1 MESNPSSSLDKGV
14 ALLTSLVYFVQ
25 GALSLSAVAFPL
37 LLRKGGWTIPEIAT
51 FSFVIGLP
59 WTLKIIYGATSD
71 AVPMGGLRR
80 KPYVILASLLSIASW
95 LGLAFNGESKV
106 LLYAFALAANLGFAV
121 TDVVTDA
128 LIVEHSTESTTQV
141 YQSLAWGWRSA
152 GAIVGGVLGGWL
164 AGHASYRVTFVLT
177 GLLSMSTL
185 IVGYFIREE
194 RTKRLRSFSHFWT
207 PLTEGLRSIFQGDL
221 KWFCLLLIVGT
232 FSASIST
239 LFFFFLKEKLGFRE
253 TFLGSLSS
261 VAWLGAVIGCFLYAK
276 IFQHIPMKTTL
287 RWAVWLNAINILTTF
302 CVIGR
307 WSAVMFS
314 FFGGVLGYLGL
325 LPLMAAA
332 ALLSRKKGI
341 EGSLFALLMSVNNL
355 GQLVATF
362 IGGNLFGII
371 GIPGLILLSTAVSL
385 AGLFLIGKL
394 KTV

>member
-71 AVPMGGLRR
+71 AVPIGGLRR

-95 LGLAFNGESKV
+95 LGLAFNGESKM
-106 LLYAFALAANLGFAV
+106 LLYVFALAANLGFAV

-152 GAIVGGVLGGWL
+152 GAIFGGVLGGWL
-164 AGHASYRVTFVLT
+164 AGHASYRVIFVLT

-194 RTKRLRSFSHFWT
+194 RTERPRSFSHFWT

-221 KWFCLLLIVGT
+221 KWFCFLLIAGT

-239 LFFFFLKEKLGFRE
+239 PFFFFLKEKLGFSE

-261 VAWLGAVIGCFLYAK
+261 VAWVGAVIGCFLYAK

-287 RWAVWLNAINILTTF
+287 RWAVWLNAVNILTTF
-302 CVIGR
+302 CVRGR
-307 WSAVMFS
+307 WSAAVFS
-314 FFGGVLGYLGL
+314 FLGGVLAYLGL
-325 LPLMAAA
+325 LPLMATA
-332 ALLSRKKGI
+332 ALLSRRKGI

-385 AGLFLIGKL
+385 AGLFLITKL